1 VIATLAL
8 ASLRRHRARTIL
20 AVLGVAVSAAM
31 LLDMVMLSSGMRESF
46 RSLLLSQ
53 GFQIRLSPK
62 GTLPFD
68 TEATIR
74 SADSLVAV
82 LRARPTVAAVS
93 PVLGGQLHFPI
104 VGSTITSTALGVD
117 PAVEGDYEIVAGRQP
132 AAPDEMV
139 ANDAVLRAL
148 GRAVGDTVRAASGY
162 DPQLRTLSGQR
173 VLRIVGRVRF
183 IYLALD
189 QRASALPL
197 GTLRAMN
204 GATSAGRASLLMVR
218 LRPGADVERERQALA
233 AQLRTVTVISTSEA
247 LKQVDERL
255 SYFRQLAVILGA
267 VSLVVGFLLVT
278 TLVTV
283 SVNERIGEISV
294 MRAIGVRRWRVVAQ
308 ILLESSVIMLVASPL
323 GLALGLVTARWLNS
337 ILASFPGLPERIDFF
352 LFQPSAAWTA
362 LGLLALSGILAG
374 VYPSWRGASLPIATT
389 LRQEAVG

>member
-1 VIATLAL
+1 MIATLAF
-8 ASLRRHRARTIL
+8 ASLRRHRARTLL
-20 AVLGVAVSAAM
+20 AILGVAVSAAM

-53 GFQIRLSPK
+53 GFQLRLSPK

-74 SADSLVAV
+74 AADSLVAL
-82 LRARPTVAAVS
+82 LRARPNVAAVS

-104 VGSTITSTALGVD
+104 AGGAITSTALGVD
-117 PAVEGDYEIVAGRQP
+117 PAVQGDYELVAGRNP
-132 AAPDEMV
+132 AAPDEIV
-139 ANDAVLRAL
+139 ANDAVLHAL
-148 GRAVGDTVRAASGY
+148 GRSIGDTVRAASGY

-183 IYLALD
+183 VYLALD
-189 QRASALPL
+189 QRATALPIA
-197 GTLRAMN
+197 TLRGMN
-204 GATSAGRASLLMVR
+204 GSGATNRASLVMVR
-218 LRPGADVERERQALA
+218 LRPGADVEREREALLG
-233 AQLRTVTVISTSEA
+233 QLRTVTVISTSEA

-337 ILASFPGLPERIDFF
+337 ILARFPGLPERIDFF

-374 VYPSWRGASLPIATT
+374 VYPSWRGASQPIATT